1 MNASDPPNNDL
12 RSVPPERFWQKL
24 TEVMQSGLLTY
35 RYLGRKNRD
44 MHDVPHDS
52 MVIRRDMRTAAGGL
66 AAAPLMIGAA
76 DAGGFTDFDAVPA
89 PVVASLT
96 ILDPGLD
103 VREVRIDREILR
115 KGRSMGFT
123 RTRITDAAN
132 PGRLLALTGGVGVK
146 LADTPE
152 ASVYGAGEL
161 FELPEEIGDR
171 PDLPPLTQVFGAWR
185 ESTGVWCLPVLNRD
199 SASTSGSLHIGPI
212 HIVLEAA
219 ASELA
224 AEASGTD
231 RLQPVAWEVM
241 FLAAGT
247 AGPFRTTG
255 EAMRGSD
262 GSIACRLTLSDQGRE
277 GRKVAALTAR
287 FVRA

>member
-1 MNASDPPNNDL
+1 MRENDLPNNDL
-12 RSVPPERFWQKL
+12 RGVPPEQFWRKL

-52 MVIRRDMRTAAGGL
+52 MVIRRDMRTPAGGI

-89 PVVASLT
+89 PVVASLS
-96 ILDPGLD
+96 ILDPGPD

-115 KGRSMGFT
+115 RGRTMGFT

-132 PGRLLALTGGVGVK
+132 PGRLLALTSGVGVK

-152 ASVYGAGEL
+152 PSVYGGGEL
-161 FELPEEIGDR
+161 FELPAEIEDR

-185 ESTGVWCLPVLNRD
+185 ESNGVWCLPALNRD

-219 ASELA
+219 ATELA
-224 AEASGTD
+224 AARAGTD
-231 RLQPVAWEVM
+231 RLQPTEWEVM

-247 AGPFRTTG
+247 VGPFATEG
-255 EAMRGSD
+255 EAVKVSD
-262 GSIACRLTLSDQGRE
+262 GSVACRLLLRDQGRD
-277 GRKVAALTAR
+277 GRAVASLTAR
-287 FVRA
+287 FVK

>member
-1 MNASDPPNNDL
+1 MTNDL
-12 RSVPPERFWQKL
+12 RGVPPDQFWQKL

-35 RYLGRKNRD
+35 RYLGRRNRD

-52 MVIRRDMRTAAGGL
+52 MVIRRDMRTKAGGI

-89 PVVASLT
+89 PVVASLS

-115 KGRSMGFT
+115 RGRTMGFT

-132 PGRLLALTGGVGVK
+132 PGRLLALTSGVGVK

-152 ASVYGAGEL
+152 SGGEL
-161 FELPEEIGDR
+161 FELPAEIEDR
-171 PDLPPLTQVFGAWR
+171 PDLPALTQVFGATRDSSGIWR
-185 ESTGVWCLPVLNRD
+185 LPALNRD
-199 SASTSGSLHIGPI
+199 TASTSGSLHIGPI

-219 ASELA
+219 ATELA
-224 AEASGTD
+224 AAAAGTD
-231 RLQPVAWEVM
+231 RLQPTEWEVM

-247 AGPFRTTG
+247 VGPFRAAG
-255 EAMRGSD
+255 EAFPAPD
-262 GSIACRLTLSDQGRE
+262 GGVACRLTLSDDGRD
-277 GRKVAALTAR
+277 RRAVAALTAR

>member
-1 MNASDPPNNDL
+1 MTNDL
-12 RSVPPERFWQKL
+12 RGVPPEQFWQKL

-52 MVIRRDMRTAAGGL
+52 MVIRRDMRTRAGGI

-89 PVVASLT
+89 PVVASLA

-115 KGRSMGFT
+115 RGRTMGFT

-132 PGRLLALTGGVGVK
+132 PGRLLALTSGVGVK
-146 LADTPE
+146 LAEAPE
-152 ASVYGAGEL
+152 SGGEL
-161 FELPEEIGDR
+161 FELPEEIADR
-171 PDLPPLTQVFGAWR
+171 PDLPPLTDIFGARR
-185 ESTGVWCLPVLNRD
+185 ERAGVWCLPALNRE

-219 ASELA
+219 ATELA
-224 AEASGTD
+224 AAAAGTE

-247 AGPFRTTG
+247 VGPFGTVG
-255 EAMRGSD
+255 EALRGSD
-262 GSIACRLTLSDQGRE
+262 GSVACRLTLRDQGRDN
-277 GRKVAALTAR
+277 RAVAALTAR
-287 FVRA
+287 FVIA